1 MPRRDVASGAVL
13 AASVALAVALWR
25 TRVHAVPTASGVW
38 RGVADLPSPV
48 ALAAAAFAGV
58 LAAALLAR
66 SPRAVRFPLLAL
78 ALAAAPLVP
87 LFTGHLVLLLALQG
101 PGLFLVACAA
111 LIVAAARARGEV
123 PRPPPAL
130 LFAAAFVF
138 YALLGTRLPGPAG
151 PQGDEPHYLLMCQSL
166 LSDGDLDLADDYAN
180 AEYSA
185 FYAGPLPQPHLSP
198 SNRAGRSYSFHSPGL
213 PLLLL
218 PGYALGGYAGTRVI
232 LGALAA
238 LTGILVHRLVRE
250 ALGDE
255 GRAVAAWACVT
266 FVPPLSLF
274 ALRIYP
280 ETVAALATVVF
291 LLTARRELDARGAA
305 AAAACAALLPWL
317 HSKFVVLACVGLLLT
332 LVRPGRWA
340 WRAAALVAFAASLA
354 LLLLVFHD
362 WYGHA
367 SLAAAY
373 GAPDLS
379 LARIPRGLG
388 ALFFD
393 RQFGL
398 FPSAPLWL
406 LGVPGLAVL
415 WRRRP
420 GDVLR
425 VVLLAAP
432 VAGIAATFPD
442 WTGGMCPPARY
453 LLPLVPGLALGLSAA
468 MPLRPTS
475 AAALAGLGV
484 GVVALA
490 AEAPRVFH
498 NWADGESHLL
508 RFLSPAVDLNA
519 LLPSFFE
526 AGWGPPL
533 LALSLGAAAALAWRF
548 GVRGLLASALGYG
561 LVLGALRGRAL
572 LPQRVA
578 TAYLLAEWDGDNWN
592 GPLGPPVL
600 ASLRLPFDFAPFQP
614 ALVPGETQLS
624 PFLFNLPPGRYR
636 LEARVRRGGEGKMRV
651 RLAPVAGGLSLGKLD
666 LDEARP
672 GGEVTLTLPVGAFQ
686 LRLDAT
692 GLEGHVE
699 RVEAWIVPEA
709 VVRLRSR
716 RGLFWPRRPSA
727 AAYRVEAGDLRVT
740 VLDGSV
746 PDGRGFR
753 IEGDARFAVE
763 GPIGTTVEVWI
774 ERQPPEEGQV
784 LTWGERSV
792 PLGRLPGV
800 RVWLP
805 LSEGA
810 SLGST
815 AVVAVH
821 LRAPGVWVRF
831 ASAER
836 HGVP

>member
-1 MPRRDVASGAVL
+1 MPRREVAFGAVL

-38 RGVADLPSPV
+38 RGVADLPSP
-48 ALAAAAFAGV
+48 ATLAAAALAGV
-58 LAAALLAR
+58 LAAAFLAR
-66 SPRAVRFPLLAL
+66 SSRAVRVPLLAL

-87 LFTGHLVLLLALQG
+87 LLTGHLVLLLALQG

-111 LIVAAARARGEV
+111 LIVAASRTGSEV

-130 LFAAAFVF
+130 LFTAAFVF

-166 LSDGDLDLADDYAN
+166 LSDGDLDLTDDYAN
-180 AEYSA
+180 AEHSA
-185 FYAGPLPQPHLSP
+185 FYAGSLPQPHLSP
-198 SNRAGRSYSFHSPGL
+198 SNRDGRSYSFHSPGL
-213 PLLLL
+213 SLLLL
-218 PGYALGGYAGTRVI
+218 PGYALGGYPGTRAI
-232 LGALAA
+232 LWALAA

-255 GRAVAAWACVT
+255 GLAVAAWACVT
-266 FVPPLSLF
+266 FVPPLPLF
-274 ALRIYP
+274 AERIYP

-291 LLTARRELDARGAA
+291 LLTARRRLDARGAA

-317 HSKFVVLACVGLLLT
+317 HSKFVVLAGVGLLLT
-332 LVRPGRWA
+332 LVRPGRWV
-340 WRAAALVAFAASLA
+340 WRAAALGGFAASLA
-354 LLLLVFHD
+354 LLLLVFRG

-379 LARIPRGLG
+379 LARVPRGLG

-398 FPSAPLWL
+398 FSHAPLWL

-420 GDVLR
+420 GDALR

-432 VAGIAATFPD
+432 VAGIAAAFPD
-442 WTGGMCPPARY
+442 WTGGSCPPARY
-453 LLPLVPGLALGLSAA
+453 LLPLLPGLALGLAAA
-468 MPLRPTS
+468 MPVRPTS
-475 AAALAGLGV
+475 VTALAGLGV
-484 GVVALA
+484 GVLALA

-519 LLPSFFE
+519 LVPSFFV

-548 GVRGLLASALGYG
+548 GARGLLAGALGYG
-561 LVLGALRGRAL
+561 LVVSAWQGPAP
-572 LPQRVA
+572 LPQRIA
-578 TAYLLAEWDGDNWN
+578 TAHLLAEWDGDNWS
-592 GPLGPPVL
+592 GPMGPPVL
-600 ASLRLPFDFAPFQP
+600 VSLRLPFDFAPLRP
-614 ALVPGETQLS
+614 ALGPGETQLS
-624 PFLFNLPPGRYR
+624 PFPFNLPPGRYR
-636 LEARVRRGGEGKMRV
+636 LEARVRRGGEGAMRV
-651 RLAPVAGGLSLGKLD
+651 RLAPVVGGLSLGTLE
-666 LDEARP
+666 LDETRP
-672 GGEVTLTLPVGAFQ
+672 GGEMTLTLPVGAFQ

-692 GLEGHVE
+692 GLEG
-699 RVEAWIVPEA
+699 RVARVDAWIVPET

-716 RGLFWPRRPSA
+716 RGLSWPRRPSA
-727 AAYRVEAGDLRVT
+727 ATYRVEAGDLRVT

-746 PDGRGFR
+746 PDGQGFR

-763 GPIGTTVEVWI
+763 GPVGATVEVWI
-774 ERQPPEEGQV
+774 ERPPEEGQV

-805 LSEGA
+805 LAEGA
-810 SLGST
+810 SFGPT
-815 AVVAVH
+815 AVVAVR
-821 LRAPGVWVRF
+821 LRAPGAWVRF
-831 ASAER
+831 ASAPR
-836 HGVP
+836 HGDP